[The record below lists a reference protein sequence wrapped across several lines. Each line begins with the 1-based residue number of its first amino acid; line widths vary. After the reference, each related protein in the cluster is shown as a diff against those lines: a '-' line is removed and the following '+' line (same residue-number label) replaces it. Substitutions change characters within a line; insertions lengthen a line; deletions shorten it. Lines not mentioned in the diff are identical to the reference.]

1 MSYAVAY
8 WCVLIIALL
17 PYVWTSVAKAK
28 ATAGTRYDN
37 RDPRA
42 WQAQQ
47 THPRSQRAH
56 AAQLNGFEAFP
67 LIAAGVLMAQL
78 AGVAAG
84 TVTVL
89 ALFILIARIG
99 HGLAYIAGQPTLRS
113 FMWFVGFG
121 CTLALMALAA
131 LRVA

>member
-1 MSYAVAY
+1 MSYAIAY
-8 WCVLIIALL
+8 WCVLIVALL
-17 PYVWTSVAKAK
+17 PYVWTSVAKAS
-28 ATAGTRYDN
+28 AGKRYDN

-47 THPRSQRAH
+47 DNPRSQRAN

-67 LIAAGVLMAQL
+67 LFAAGVLMAQV
-78 AGVAAG
+78 AGVAAA

-89 ALFILIARIG
+89 AVVILAARIA
-99 HGLAYIAGQPTLRS
+99 HGLAYIAGLASLRS
-113 FMWFVGFG
+113 LVWFIGFG

-131 LRVA
+131 LRVV